1 MKKILLTVVMLMA
14 VAASVLA
21 QTKAAASKTTT
32 NKGASSP
39 VFSMTASP
47 DIPMSVTFAG
57 EKVSFDRLDMAER
70 LDREL
75 TGVIYGQTTSELCFK
90 RANRYFP
97 ALSKILKEQGVP
109 LDFLYLAVTESSL
122 DYNAYSSAKAAG
134 MWQLLAGTARD
145 YGLEVSDEV
154 DERFDPEKSTVAA
167 CKYLKAAYK
176 KYGHW
181 PTVAASYNAGMQR
194 LSTELSKQKVDNSFD
209 LYLVQETSR
218 YVFRIIA
225 YKLLMESP
233 KRYGYRFSR
242 KNLWQP
248 VGYTTVDVT
257 GPVASWIDWAKGKGI
272 TYAQL
277 REANPWIRS
286 TKLTNAAGKTYKV
299 RIPKSS
305 DLYRSKRTF
314 TVYNKEWVVD

>member
-1 MKKILLTVVMLMA
+1 MKKILLMVALLMA
-14 VAASVLA
+14 STVTTQA
-21 QTKAAASKTTT
+21 QLKREYSKS
-32 NKGASSP
+32 GASSASP
-39 VFSMTASP
+39 VFSTTASP
-47 DIPMSVTFAG
+47 DIPTSVTFAG
-57 EKVSFDRLDMAER
+57 EKVTFDRLDMIER

-75 TGVIYGQTTSELCFK
+75 TGIIYGQTTTELCFK

-97 ALSKILKEQGVP
+97 ALSRILKEQGVP
-109 LDFLYLAVTESSL
+109 QDFLYLAVTESSM

-181 PTVAASYNAGMQR
+181 PTVAASYNAGMQKIA
-194 LSTELSKQKVDNSFD
+194 TELSRQRVDNSFD

-225 YKLLMESP
+225 YKLVMESP

-242 KNLWQP
+242 KNLYQP

-257 GPVASWIDWAKGKGI
+257 GAVPSWIDWARDKGI

-286 TKLTNAAGKTYKV
+286 TKLTNASGKTYKV

-314 TVYNKEWVVD
+314 TAYSKEWVVD

>member
-1 MKKILLTVVMLMA
+1 MKKYILLTVTLLMA
-14 VAASVLA
+14 SSITTQAQLKREYSKPAA
-21 QTKAAASKTTT
+21 
-32 NKGASSP
+32 SP
-39 VFSMTASP
+39 VFSTTASP
-47 DIPMSVTFAG
+47 GIPMSVTFAG

-75 TGVIYGQTTSELCFK
+75 TGIIYGQTTTELCFK

-109 LDFLYLAVTESSL
+109 LDFLYLAVTESSM

-145 YGLEVSDEV
+145 FGLVVGDDV

-181 PTVAASYNAGMQR
+181 PTVAASYNAGMQK
-194 LSTELSKQKVDNSFD
+194 LSNELSKQKVDNSFD

-225 YKLLMESP
+225 YKLVMESP

-242 KNLWQP
+242 QNLWQP
-248 VGYTTVDVT
+248 VAYTTVDVT
-257 GPVASWIDWAKGKGI
+257 GSVASWVDWAKAKGI

-286 TKLTNAAGKTYKV
+286 TKLTNASGKTYKV
-299 RIPKSS
+299 RTPKSS
-305 DLYRSKRTF
+305 DLYRSKRSF
-314 TVYNKEWVVD
+314 SVYSKDWVID

>member
-1 MKKILLTVVMLMA
+1 MKKIILMA
-14 VAASVLA
+14 VMLVASTTVA
-21 QTKAAASKTTT
+21 QAQLKREYSKTSTG
-32 NKGASSP
+32 NSSP
-39 VFSMTASP
+39 VFSTTASP
-47 DIPMSVTFAG
+47 DIPMSINFAG
-57 EKVSFDRLDMAER
+57 ETVSFDRLDMAER

-75 TGVIYGQTTSELCFK
+75 TSIIYGQTTTELCFK

-97 ALSKILKEQGVP
+97 ALAKILKEQGVP
-109 LDFLYLAVTESSL
+109 LDFLYLAVTESSM
-122 DYNAYSSAKAAG
+122 DYSAYSSAKAAG
-134 MWQLLAGTARD
+134 MWQLLAGTGRD

-154 DERFDPEKSTVAA
+154 DERYDPEKSTVAA
-167 CKYLKAAYK
+167 CKYLKSAYK

-181 PTVAASYNAGMQR
+181 PTVAASYNAGMQKI
-194 LSTELSKQKVDNSFD
+194 SNELSKQRVDNSFD

-218 YVFRIIA
+218 YVFRIMA

-248 VGYTTVDVT
+248 VDYTTVDVT
-257 GPVASWIDWAKGKGI
+257 GSVASWIDWAKDKGL

-286 TKLTNAAGKTYKV
+286 TKLTNASGKTYKV
-299 RIPKSS
+299 RIPKQSE
-305 DLYRSKRTF
+305 LYRSKRTF
-314 TVYNKEWVVD
+314 SVYNKDWVID

>member
-1 MKKILLTVVMLMA
+1 MKKIILMA
-14 VAASVLA
+14 ALLMVSSIIAPA
-21 QTKAAASKTTT
+21 QLKREYSKT
-32 NKGASSP
+32 GSSSSSP
-39 VFSMTASP
+39 VFSVTASP
-47 DIPMSVTFAG
+47 DIPTTVTFAG
-57 EKVSFDRLDMAER
+57 EKISFDRLDMAER

-75 TGVIYGQTTSELCFK
+75 TSIIYGQTTTELCFK

-109 LDFLYLAVTESSL
+109 LDFLYLAVTESSM

-167 CKYLKAAYK
+167 CKYLKSAYR

-194 LSTELSKQKVDNSFD
+194 LSNELSKQKVDNSFD

-225 YKLLMESP
+225 YKLVMESP

-242 KNLWQP
+242 NHLWQP
-248 VGYTTVDVT
+248 VSYTTVEVT
-257 GPVASWIDWAKGKGI
+257 GSVSNWVDWAKERGI
-272 TYAQL
+272 SYLQL
-277 REANPWIRS
+277 RETNPWIRS
-286 TKLTNAAGKTYKV
+286 TKLTNAGGKTYKV
-299 RIPKSS
+299 RVPKQS
-305 DLYRSKRTF
+305 DLYRSKRSF
-314 TVYNKEWVVD
+314 SVYNKDWVVD

>member
-1 MKKILLTVVMLMA
+1 MRRIFLLVVA
-14 VAASVLA
+14 VAVTSVMSNA
-21 QTKAAASKTTT
+21 QLKREYSKQEAAA
-32 NKGASSP
+32 P
-39 VFSMTASP
+39 VFGVTASP
-47 DIPMSVTFAG
+47 DIPSSVTFAG

-75 TGVIYGQTTSELCFK
+75 TGIIYGQTTTELCFK

-97 ALSKILKEQGVP
+97 ALAKILKDQGVP
-109 LDFLYLAVTESSL
+109 LDFLYLAVTESSM

-134 MWQLLAGTARD
+134 LWQLLAGTARD
-145 YGLEVSDEV
+145 YGLEVGDDV

-194 LSTELSKQKVDNSFD
+194 ISSEMSKQQVDNSFD

-225 YKLLMESP
+225 YKLVMESP

-248 VGYTTVDVT
+248 VAYTTVDVT
-257 GPVASWIDWAKGKGI
+257 GSVANWVDWAKARGI
-272 TYAQL
+272 SYAQL

-286 TKLTNAAGKTYKV
+286 AKLTNSSGKTYKV
-299 RIPKSS
+299 RIPKQS
-305 DLYRSKRTF
+305 DLYRSKRSF
-314 TVYNKEWVVD
+314 TVYNKDWVID

>member
-1 MKKILLTVVMLMA
+1 MACLLVMTAVMA
-14 VAASVLA
+14 QA
-21 QTKAAASKTTT
+21 QLKREYGKTTS
-32 NKGASSP
+32 SSP
-39 VFSMTASP
+39 VFGVTASP
-47 DIPMSVTFAG
+47 DIPMTVNFAG
-57 EKVSFDRLDMAER
+57 ETVNFDRLDMAER

-75 TGVIYGQTTSELCFK
+75 TGIIYGQTTTELCFK
-90 RANRYFP
+90 RSNRYFP
-97 ALSKILKEQGVP
+97 ALAKILKEQGIP
-109 LDFLYLAVTESSL
+109 LDFLYLAVTESSM

-134 MWQLLAGTARD
+134 MWQLLAGTGRD
-145 YGLEVSDEV
+145 FGLEVGDEV
-154 DERFDPEKSTVAA
+154 DERYDPEKSTVAA

-181 PTVAASYNAGMQR
+181 PTVAASYNAGMQK
-194 LSTELSKQKVDNSFD
+194 LSGELSRQKVDNSFD

-225 YKLLMESP
+225 YKLVMESP

-248 VGYTTVDVT
+248 VAYTTVDVT
-257 GPVASWIDWAKGKGI
+257 GSVASWIDWAKSKGI

-286 TKLTNAAGKTYKV
+286 TKLTNAGGKTYKV

-305 DLYRSKRTF
+305 ELYRSKRTF
-314 TVYNKEWVVD
+314 TAYNKDWVID

>member
-1 MKKILLTVVMLMA
+1 MKKMILMA
-14 VAASVLA
+14 VLLMATSIPGQA
-21 QTKAAASKTTT
+21 QLKREYSKNTTS
-32 NKGASSP
+32 SSP
-39 VFSMTASP
+39 VFSVTASP

-75 TGVIYGQTTSELCFK
+75 TGIIYGQTTTELCFK

-97 ALSKILKEQGVP
+97 ALAKILKEQGVP
-109 LDFLYLAVTESSL
+109 LDFLYLAVTESSM

-134 MWQLLAGTARD
+134 MWQLLAGTGRD
-145 YGLEVSDEV
+145 FGLEVSDEV

-181 PTVAASYNAGMQR
+181 PTVAASYNAGMQKI
-194 LSTELSKQKVDNSFD
+194 SGELSKQKVDNSFD

-225 YKLLMESP
+225 YKLVMESP

-248 VGYTTVDVT
+248 VDYTTVDVS
-257 GPVASWIDWAKGKGI
+257 GSVPSWIDWAKGKGI

-286 TKLTNAAGKTYKV
+286 TKLTNAGGKTYKV
-299 RIPKSS
+299 RVPKQNE
-305 DLYRSKRTF
+305 LYRSKRAYS
-314 TVYNKEWVVD
+314 VYNKEWVVD

>member
-1 MKKILLTVVMLMA
+1 MKKIILMA
-14 VAASVLA
+14 ALLMVNSLAGQAQLKKEYSKPSTSGNSSV
-21 QTKAAASKTTT
+21 
-32 NKGASSP
+32 
-39 VFSMTASP
+39 VFSPTASP
-47 DIPMSVTFAG
+47 GIPMSVTFAG

-75 TGVIYGQTTSELCFK
+75 TGIIYGQTTTELCFK

-97 ALSKILKEQGVP
+97 ALAKILKDQGVP
-109 LDFLYLAVTESSL
+109 LDFLYLAVTESSM

-134 MWQLLAGTARD
+134 MWQLLAGD

-194 LSTELSKQKVDNSFD
+194 LSNELSKQQVTNSFD

-225 YKLLMESP
+225 YKLVMEAP
-233 KRYGYRFSR
+233 KRYGYRLSR
-242 KNLWQP
+242 KHLYQP
-248 VGYTTVDVT
+248 VDYTTVDVS
-257 GPVASWIDWAKGKGI
+257 GSVASWVTWAKEKGI

-277 REANPWIRS
+277 REANPWIRA
-286 TKLTNAAGKTYKV
+286 TKLTNASGKTYKV
-299 RIPKSS
+299 RVPKQSE
-305 DLYRSKRTF
+305 LYRSKRTF
-314 TVYNKEWVVD
+314 TAYNKDWVVD

>member
-1 MKKILLTVVMLMA
+1 MKGNILMA
-14 VAASVLA
+14 VLLVACSSIAQAQLKNEYSKSAA
-21 QTKAAASKTTT
+21 TE
-32 NKGASSP
+32 SP
-39 VFSMTASP
+39 VFSVTASP

-75 TGVIYGQTTSELCFK
+75 TGVIYGHTTTELCFK

-97 ALSKILKEQGVP
+97 ALAKILKEQGVP
-109 LDFLYLAVTESSL
+109 LDFLYVAVTESSM

-134 MWQLLAGTARD
+134 TWQLLAGTGRE
-145 YGLEVSDEV
+145 YGLEVNDEV

-167 CKYLKAAYK
+167 CKYFKAAYK

-181 PTVAASYNAGMQR
+181 PTVAASYNAGMQK
-194 LSTELSKQKVDNSFD
+194 LSNELSKQRVDNSFD
-209 LYLVQETSR
+209 LHLVQETSR
-218 YVFRIIA
+218 YVFRVIA
-225 YKLLMESP
+225 YKLVMESP

-248 VGYTTVDVT
+248 VDYTTVEVT
-257 GPVASWIDWAKGKGI
+257 GSVASWIDWAKGKGL

-286 TKLTNAAGKTYKV
+286 TKLTNASGKTYKV

-305 DLYRSKRTF
+305 DLYRSKRNY
-314 TVYNKEWVVD
+314 TVYNKDWVID

>member
-1 MKKILLTVVMLMA
+1 MKKIIVIAMLLA
-14 VAASVLA
+14 VSTTMQA
-21 QTKAAASKTTT
+21 QLKKEYSKPT
-32 NKGASSP
+32 SQSP
-39 VFSMTASP
+39 VFSVTASP

-75 TGVIYGQTTSELCFK
+75 TSIIYGQTTTELCFK

-97 ALSKILKEQGVP
+97 ALAKILKEQGVP
-109 LDFLYLAVTESSL
+109 LDFLYLAVTESSM
-122 DYNAYSSAKAAG
+122 DYSAYSSAKAAG
-134 MWQLLAGTARD
+134 IWQLLAGTGRD
-145 YGLEVSDEV
+145 YGLEVNDDV
-154 DERFDPEKSTVAA
+154 DERYDPEKSTVAA

-194 LSTELSKQKVDNSFD
+194 LSNELSKQRVDNSFD
-209 LYLVQETSR
+209 LYLVL
-218 YVFRIIA
+218 IA
-225 YKLLMESP
+225 YKLVMESP

-248 VGYTTVDVT
+248 VDYTTVEVT
-257 GPVASWIDWAKGKGI
+257 GSVASWIDWAKGKGL

-286 TKLTNAAGKTYKV
+286 TKLTNTSGKTYKV
-299 RIPKSS
+299 RIPKAGE
-305 DLYRSKRTF
+305 LYRSKRTF
-314 TVYNKEWVVD
+314 TAYNKGWVID

>member
-1 MKKILLTVVMLMA
+1 MKKMILMA
-14 VAASVLA
+14 VLLVASATVA
-21 QTKAAASKTTT
+21 QAQLKREYSKATT
-32 NKGASSP
+32 GSSSP
-39 VFSMTASP
+39 VFSTTASP

-75 TGVIYGQTTSELCFK
+75 TSIIYGQTTTELCFK

-97 ALSKILKEQGVP
+97 VLAKILKEQSVP
-109 LDFLYLAVTESSL
+109 LDFLYLAVTESSM

-134 MWQLLAGTARD
+134 MWQLLAGTGRD
-145 YGLEVSDEV
+145 YGLEVTDEV
-154 DERFDPEKSTVAA
+154 DERYDPERSTVAA

-181 PTVAASYNAGMQR
+181 PTVAASYNAGMGKIT
-194 LSTELSKQKVDNSFD
+194 SELSKQRVDNSFD

-225 YKLLMESP
+225 YKLLMETP

-248 VGYTTVDVT
+248 VDYTTVDVT
-257 GPVASWIDWAKGKGI
+257 GSVANWIDWAIDKGI

-286 TKLTNAAGKTYKV
+286 TKLTNASGKTYKV
-299 RIPKSS
+299 RVPKQN

-314 TVYNKEWVVD
+314 SVYNKDWVID

>member
-1 MKKILLTVVMLMA
+1 MKKIILMA
-14 VAASVLA
+14 VLLVASTTVA
-21 QTKAAASKTTT
+21 QAQLKREYSKTSTG
-32 NKGASSP
+32 NSSP
-39 VFSMTASP
+39 VFSTTASP
-47 DIPMSVTFAG
+47 DIPMSINFAG
-57 EKVSFDRLDMAER
+57 ETVSFDRLDMAER

-75 TGVIYGQTTSELCFK
+75 TSIIYGQTTTELCFK

-97 ALSKILKEQGVP
+97 ALAKILKEQGVP
-109 LDFLYLAVTESSL
+109 LDFLYLAVTESSM
-122 DYNAYSSAKAAG
+122 DYSAYSSAKAAG
-134 MWQLLAGTARD
+134 MWQLLAGTGHD

-154 DERFDPEKSTVAA
+154 DERYDPEKSTVAA
-167 CKYLKAAYK
+167 CKYLKSAYK

-181 PTVAASYNAGMQR
+181 PTVAASYNAGMQKI
-194 LSTELSKQKVDNSFD
+194 SNELSKQRVNNSFD

-218 YVFRIIA
+218 YVFRVMA

-248 VGYTTVDVT
+248 VDYTTVDVT
-257 GPVASWIDWAKGKGI
+257 GSVASWIDWAKDKGL

-286 TKLTNAAGKTYKV
+286 TKLTNASGKTYKV
-299 RIPKSS
+299 RIPKQSE
-305 DLYRSKRTF
+305 LYRSKRTF
-314 TVYNKEWVVD
+314 SVYNKDWVID

>member
-1 MKKILLTVVMLMA
+1 MKKMILMA
-14 VAASVLA
+14 VLLMAASIPGQA
-21 QTKAAASKTTT
+21 QLKREYSKNTTS
-32 NKGASSP
+32 SSP
-39 VFSMTASP
+39 VFSVTASP

-75 TGVIYGQTTSELCFK
+75 TGIIYGQTTTELCFK

-97 ALSKILKEQGVP
+97 ALAKILKEQGVP
-109 LDFLYLAVTESSL
+109 LDFLYLAVTESSM

-134 MWQLLAGTARD
+134 MWQLLAGTGRD
-145 YGLEVSDEV
+145 FGLEVSDEV

-181 PTVAASYNAGMQR
+181 PTVAASYNAGMQKI
-194 LSTELSKQKVDNSFD
+194 SGELSKQKVDNSFD

-225 YKLLMESP
+225 YKLMMESP

-248 VGYTTVDVT
+248 VDYTTVDVS
-257 GPVASWIDWAKGKGI
+257 GSVSSWIDWAKGKGI

-277 REANPWIRS
+277 HEANPWIRS
-286 TKLTNAAGKTYKV
+286 TKLTNAGGKTYKV
-299 RIPKSS
+299 RVPKQNE
-305 DLYRSKRTF
+305 LFRSKRAYS
-314 TVYNKEWVVD
+314 VYNKEWVVD

>member
-1 MKKILLTVVMLMA
+1 MKKMILMA
-14 VAASVLA
+14 VLLMAASIPGQA
-21 QTKAAASKTTT
+21 QLKREYSKNTTS
-32 NKGASSP
+32 SSP
-39 VFSMTASP
+39 VFSVTASP

-75 TGVIYGQTTSELCFK
+75 TGIIYGQTTTELCFK

-97 ALSKILKEQGVP
+97 ALAKILKEQGVP
-109 LDFLYLAVTESSL
+109 LDFLYLAVTESSM

-134 MWQLLAGTARD
+134 MWQLLAGTGRD
-145 YGLEVSDEV
+145 FGLEVSDEV

-181 PTVAASYNAGMQR
+181 STVAASYNAGMQKI
-194 LSTELSKQKVDNSFD
+194 SGELSKQKVDNSFD

-225 YKLLMESP
+225 YKLVMESP

-248 VGYTTVDVT
+248 VDYTTVDVS
-257 GPVASWIDWAKGKGI
+257 GSVPNWIDWAKGKGI

-286 TKLTNAAGKTYKV
+286 TKLTNAGGKTYKV
-299 RIPKSS
+299 RVPKQNE
-305 DLYRSKRTF
+305 LFRSKRAYS
-314 TVYNKEWVVD
+314 VYNKEWVVD

>member
-1 MKKILLTVVMLMA
+1 MKKMILMA
-14 VAASVLA
+14 VLLVASATVA
-21 QTKAAASKTTT
+21 QAQLKREYSKATT
-32 NKGASSP
+32 GSSSP
-39 VFSMTASP
+39 VFSTTASP

-57 EKVSFDRLDMAER
+57 ERVSFDRLDMAER

-75 TGVIYGQTTSELCFK
+75 TSIIYGQTTTELCFK

-97 ALSKILKEQGVP
+97 VLAKILKEQGVP
-109 LDFLYLAVTESSL
+109 LDFLYLAVTESSM

-134 MWQLLAGTARD
+134 MWQLLAGTGRD
-145 YGLEVSDEV
+145 YGLEVTDEV
-154 DERFDPEKSTVAA
+154 DERYDPEKSTVAA

-181 PTVAASYNAGMQR
+181 PTVAASYNAGMGKIT
-194 LSTELSKQKVDNSFD
+194 SELSKQRVDNSFD

-225 YKLLMESP
+225 YKLLMETP

-248 VGYTTVDVT
+248 VDYTTVDVT
-257 GPVASWIDWAKGKGI
+257 GSVASWIDWAKDKGI

-286 TKLTNAAGKTYKV
+286 TKLTNASGKTYKV
-299 RIPKSS
+299 RVPKQN

-314 TVYNKEWVVD
+314 SVYNKDWVID

>member
-1 MKKILLTVVMLMA
+1 MLLAYTITA
-14 VAASVLA
+14 HA
-21 QTKAAASKTTT
+21 QLKREYSKAATGSA
-32 NKGASSP
+32 SP
-39 VFSMTASP
+39 VFSTTASP
-47 DIPMSVTFAG
+47 DIPSSVTFAG

-75 TGVIYGQTTSELCFK
+75 TGIIYGQTTTELCFK

-109 LDFLYLAVTESSL
+109 LDFLYLAVTESSM
-122 DYNAYSSAKAAG
+122 DHNAYSSAKAAG
-134 MWQLLAGTARD
+134 TWQLLAGTARD

-167 CKYLKAAYK
+167 CKYLKSAYK

-194 LSTELSKQKVDNSFD
+194 LTSELTKQGVDNSFD

-225 YKLLMESP
+225 YKLVMENP

-248 VGYTTVDVT
+248 VAYTTVDVN
-257 GPVASWIDWAKGKGI
+257 GAVPSWVDWAKAKGI

-286 TKLTNAAGKTYKV
+286 TKLTNAGGKTYKV
-299 RIPKSS
+299 RVPKQSE
-305 DLYRSKRTF
+305 LYRSKRTF
-314 TVYNKEWVVD
+314 TVYNKDWVVD

>member
-1 MKKILLTVVMLMA
+1 MILMA
-14 VAASVLA
+14 VLLVASATVA
-21 QTKAAASKTTT
+21 QAQLKREYSKATT
-32 NKGASSP
+32 GSSSP
-39 VFSMTASP
+39 VFSTIASP

-75 TGVIYGQTTSELCFK
+75 TSIIYGQTTTELCFK

-97 ALSKILKEQGVP
+97 VLAKILKEQGVP
-109 LDFLYLAVTESSL
+109 LDFLYLAVTESSM

-134 MWQLLAGTARD
+134 MWQLLAGTGRD
-145 YGLEVSDEV
+145 YGLEVTDEV
-154 DERFDPEKSTVAA
+154 DERYDPEKSTVAA

-181 PTVAASYNAGMQR
+181 PTVAASYNAGMGKIT
-194 LSTELSKQKVDNSFD
+194 SELSKQRVDNSFD

-225 YKLLMESP
+225 YKLLMETP

-248 VGYTTVDVT
+248 VDYTTVDVT
-257 GPVASWIDWAKGKGI
+257 GSVANWIDWAIDKGI

-286 TKLTNAAGKTYKV
+286 TKLTNASGKTYKV
-299 RIPKSS
+299 RVPKQN

-314 TVYNKEWVVD
+314 SVYNKDWVID

>member
-1 MKKILLTVVMLMA
+1 MKKMILLAIMVMA
-14 VAASVLA
+14 STAASQA
-21 QTKAAASKTTT
+21 QLKPEYS
-32 NKGASSP
+32 KGAATGTSP
-39 VFSMTASP
+39 VFSTTASP
-47 DIPMSVTFAG
+47 DIPMSMTFGG

-75 TGVIYGQTTSELCFK
+75 TGIIYGQTTTELCFK

-109 LDFLYLAVTESSL
+109 LDFLYLAVTESSM

-134 MWQLLAGTARD
+134 LWQLLAGTARD

-154 DERFDPEKSTVAA
+154 DERYDPEKSTVAA

-181 PTVAASYNAGMQR
+181 PTVAASYNSGMQR
-194 LSTELSKQKVDNSFD
+194 ISNELSKQKVDNSFD

-225 YKLLMESP
+225 YKLVMESP

-242 KNLWQP
+242 KNLYQP
-248 VGYTTVDVT
+248 VAYTTVDVA
-257 GPVASWIDWAKGKGI
+257 GSVASWVDWAKDKGI

-286 TKLTNAAGKTYKV
+286 TKLTNAGGKTYKV
-299 RIPKSS
+299 RVPRGSE
-305 DLYRSKRTF
+305 LYRSKRTYS
-314 TVYNKEWVVD
+314 VYNKDWVVD

>member
-1 MKKILLTVVMLMA
+1 MKRIILMA
-14 VAASVLA
+14 CLLMMTAVMA
-21 QTKAAASKTTT
+21 QAQLKREYGKTTS
-32 NKGASSP
+32 SSP
-39 VFSMTASP
+39 VFGVTASP
-47 DIPMSVTFAG
+47 DIPMTVNFAG
-57 EKVSFDRLDMAER
+57 ETVNFDRLDMAER

-75 TGVIYGQTTSELCFK
+75 TGIIYGQTTTELCFK

-97 ALSKILKEQGVP
+97 ALAKILKEQGIP
-109 LDFLYLAVTESSL
+109 LDFLYLAVTESSM

-134 MWQLLAGTARD
+134 MWQLLAGTGRD
-145 YGLEVSDEV
+145 FGLEVGDEV
-154 DERFDPEKSTVAA
+154 DERYDPEKSTVAA

-181 PTVAASYNAGMQR
+181 PTVAASYNAGMQK
-194 LSTELSKQKVDNSFD
+194 LSGELSRQKVDNSFD

-225 YKLLMESP
+225 YKLVMESP

-248 VGYTTVDVT
+248 VAYTTVDVT
-257 GPVASWIDWAKGKGI
+257 GSVASWIDWAKSKGI

-286 TKLTNAAGKTYKV
+286 TKLTNASGKTYKV

-305 DLYRSKRTF
+305 ELYRSKRTF
-314 TVYNKEWVVD
+314 TAYNKDWVID

>member
-1 MKKILLTVVMLMA
+1 MAALLMVS
-14 VAASVLA
+14 SVIAPA
-21 QTKAAASKTTT
+21 QLKREYSKANS
-32 NKGASSP
+32 GSSSP
-39 VFSMTASP
+39 VFGVTASP

-57 EKVSFDRLDMAER
+57 EKISFDRLDMAER

-75 TGVIYGQTTSELCFK
+75 TSIIYGQTTTELCFK

-97 ALSKILKEQGVP
+97 AVSKILKEQGVP
-109 LDFLYLAVTESSL
+109 LDFLYLAVTESSM

-145 YGLEVSDEV
+145 YGLEVSDVV

-167 CKYLKAAYK
+167 CKYLKSAYK

-194 LSTELSKQKVDNSFD
+194 LSNELSKQKVDNSFD

-225 YKLLMESP
+225 YKLVMESP

-242 KNLWQP
+242 KHLWQP
-248 VGYTTVDVT
+248 VSYTTVDVT
-257 GPVASWIDWAKGKGI
+257 GPVPSWVDWAKAKGI
-272 TYAQL
+272 NYMQL

-286 TKLTNAAGKTYKV
+286 TKLTNSGGKTYKV
-299 RIPKSS
+299 RVPKST
-305 DLYRSKRTF
+305 DLYRSKRSIS
-314 TVYNKEWVVD
+314 VYNKDWVVD